1 LNCVILQNF
10 EFVPSTVSEI
20 TNSVFGRLVIVDFV
34 GVSHEDVSTQ
44 LVK

>member
-10 EFVPSTVSEI
+10 EFVPWTVSEI

-34 GVSHEDVSTQ
+34 GVSRGDVSAQ
-44 LVK
+44 VG